1 MQHFFGFVGARQ
13 SPAPEENEALWDL
26 PITNHPER
34 KGWEISMSRSAW
46 TPDMGDPFLK
56 TQNQQPPPNKQTNE
70 KPKRER
76 EQKWLQKGGVREFD
90 LVNGT
95 TKLEKHALPHVP
107 TSTATLQC
115 LASRNAKHNQKGR

>member
-1 MQHFFGFVGARQ
+1 MQHFFGFVGTRQ

-56 TQNQQPPPNKQTNE
+56 TQNQQPPPPTNKQM
-70 KPKRER
+70 KSQRGREN
-76 EQKWLQKGGVREFD
+76 K
-90 LVNGT
+90 NGY
-95 TKLEKHALPHVP
+95 KKE
-107 TSTATLQC
+107 
-115 LASRNAKHNQKGR
+115 G

>member
-1 MQHFFGFVGARQ
+1 MQHFFGFVGTRQ

-56 TQNQQPPPNKQTNE
+56 TQNQQPPPTNKQT
-70 KPKRER
+70 KSQRGREN
-76 EQKWLQKGGVREFD
+76 K
-90 LVNGT
+90 NGY
-95 TKLEKHALPHVP
+95 KKE
-107 TSTATLQC
+107 
-115 LASRNAKHNQKGR
+115 G

>member
-34 KGWEISMSRSAW
+34 KGWEISRSRSAW
-46 TPDMGDPFLK
+46 TPYMGDPFLK
-56 TQNQQPPPNKQTNE
+56 TQNQQPLQQTN
-70 KPKRER
+70 KRKAKEGER
-76 EQKWLQKGGVREFD
+76 TKRRLQKGGVREFD
-90 LVNGT
+90 LVKGT
-95 TKLEKHALPHVP
+95 TKLEKHSLPHVP
-107 TSTATLQC
+107 SSTATPQC